1 MDERGHLMYEQ
12 ENGRD
17 TVELKGKGEHRGG
30 QRGRMVTKNDA

>member
-1 MDERGHLMYEQ
+1 MDERGHRMYER

-30 QRGRMVTKNDA
+30 QGARMVTKNDT